1 MTYDDFTEDI
11 RAQRERQ
18 INHEIDVRLHEMR
31 GYSSLQRIEADGRA
45 YVLAARAMWRRS
57 TEPVVTADTAAHL
70 TRWFAR

>member
-1 MTYDDFTEDI
+1 MTYDDFTEDL

-31 GYSSLQRIEADGRA
+31 GYSSLQRSGAACR
-45 YVLAARAMWRRS
+45 VCQRAARALWRRS
-57 TEPVVTADTAAHL
+57 TEPLVTIETAAHL